1 MARVLTLML
10 WLLMIKGCG
19 GSGGDGPAAPSAGV
33 DAEVAYGDEP
43 LQYGQLRVPAGVGPF
58 PLVVVIHGGC
68 WLQSVATLDY
78 ISPLAEALTDA
89 GWASYNIEYRSSDS
103 SGGGWPGTF
112 EDIAAAIDFTP
123 MLAAAYNLDLSRLA
137 VVGHSAGG
145 HLALWAA
152 SRNQLPPH
160 SVLYRPQPVV
170 PATAVGLAAIT
181 DLANYP
187 QQNPSCGRPIAALV
201 GQRPATPERLAETSP
216 LAMGPAAAAVSLI
229 LGDRDRIVPLAQAES
244 YQRLSPQTRLVTV
257 SGDHFTLTNPQDQ
270 AFSALLAA
278 LNGGP

>member
-1 MARVLTLML
+1 
-10 WLLMIKGCG
+10 
-19 GSGGDGPAAPSAGV
+19 
-33 DAEVAYGDEP
+33 
-43 LQYGQLRVPAGVGPF
+43 
-58 PLVVVIHGGC
+58 VVVIHGGC

-78 ISPLAEALTDA
+78 LSPLAEALTDA
-89 GWASYNIEYRSSDS
+89 GWASYNLEYRSTDS

-123 MLAAAYNLDLSRLA
+123 MLAATYNLDLSRLA

-152 SRNQLPPH
+152 SRNQLPAQ

-201 GQRPATPERLAETSP
+201 GQQPATPERLAETSP
-216 LAMGPAAAAVSLI
+216 LATTAKPLPNVSEDEYWKSRATAGRPMCGVEIRIVDDAGASENAAAA
-229 LGDRDRIVPLAQAES
+229 
-244 YQRLSPQTRLVTV
+244 
-257 SGDHFTLTNPQDQ
+257 
-270 AFSALLAA
+270 
-278 LNGGP
+278 